1 MSVGYHGYGKK
12 DIGLHL
18 MHILMYDS
26 CSWMYVWMEQLSNA
40 ESDYCNRIMLFQL
53 SGEAGLSGQSLSG
66 SSVAGY
72 FYERWRQL
80 VRGTITRYNQV
91 K

>member
-18 MHILMYDS
+18 MHIQMYDS
-26 CSWMYVWMEQLSNA
+26 CSWMYGWMEKLSNA
-40 ESDYCNRIMLFQL
+40 ESDSCNCIMLFQL

-72 FYERWRQL
+72 FFEKWRQL
-80 VRGTITRYNQV
+80 VRGTIKR
-91 K
+91 